1 MVELL
6 TWAIKRPIENSELVE
21 CGHPKGAV
29 ALAAAGV
36 RNDGDTCPLLG
47 ADQCARSSGPFK
59 CSIRAKKYAAAHFPV
74 KVMGVS

>member
-6 TWAIKRPIENSELVE
+6 MWAIKRLMENSELVE

-29 ALAAAGV
+29 ALAAAGMC
-36 RNDGDTCPLLG
+36 NDQDTCLLLG
-47 ADQCARSSGPFK
+47 ADQCARSSGPLK
-59 CSIRAKKYAAAHFPV
+59 CSIWARKSAAAHFPP